1 MNKGFTLIEVLV
13 VILIV
18 GILAAVALPQYEKA
32 VLKSRVTQGLVA
44 LNALEKA
51 QTEYE
56 LANGT
61 YAQDLE
67 GLSIDPGVDLS
78 CGGGGNWC
86 QVGIGSGLALEWVWH
101 WEIPDEKHR
110 CLACGNATAEAV
122 CASFGGRMFRDSG
135 SCRYYTMP

>member
-67 GLSIDPGVDLS
+67 GLSMGQGGPPAEEEATGV
-78 CGGGGNWC
+78 
-86 QVGIGSGLALEWVWH
+86 
-101 WEIPDEKHR
+101 R
-110 CLACGNATAEAV
+110 
-122 CASFGGRMFRDSG
+122 
-135 SCRYYTMP
+135 